1 MTNTKHTAI
10 MPTGPNAPAP
20 QPSSP
25 TPKRAAKA
33 KAGSRPESS
42 AGPQSKQ
49 DRVVGMLRQ
58 KGGATVAAI
67 MKATGWQMHSVR
79 GFFAGVVRKKL
90 KLNLVSQETNG
101 KRIYRIAA
109 GKPVGPSRSKRKR
122 AH

>member
-1 MTNTKHTAI
+1 MTNTKQTAI
-10 MPTGPNAPAP
+10 APAGQSSPVP

-33 KAGSRPESS
+33 KATSRPKPNS
-42 AGPQSKQ
+42 GHQSKQ
-49 DRVVGMLRQ
+49 DRVLAMLRQ
-58 KGGATVAAI
+58 KGGATVAAV
-67 MKATGWQMHSVR
+67 MKVTGWQTHSVR

-101 KRIYRIAA
+101 KRTYRIAA
-109 GKPVGPSRSKRKR
+109 GKPVGASRSKRKR